1 MVLDDSDDEIAFKV
15 AENQVGQTL
24 LTTANVCPK
33 PDGDETKTI
42 DDHEVSAATM
52 APAESADISLLGSLI
67 SGLGAINVSSPMA
80 KPKVEASS
88 SLIESDSPNLQGSK
102 GSVQPTSPP
111 GTHGN

>member
-15 AENQVGQTL
+15 AENQVSQTL
-24 LTTANVCPK
+24 LTPANICPK
-33 PDGDETKTI
+33 PDGDATKTI
-42 DDHEVSAATM
+42 DDHDVSTATM

-88 SLIESDSPNLQGSK
+88 SLNESDSPNLQGSR